1 MENNNKINSEEEAIN
16 PNEEGTPEEEMEG
29 DEMLD
34 DNYILQLHQYL
45 QEMKRQ
51 RKEAEQNTNL
61 LNGRL
66 RCLRDEEKKT
76 LKKIEVTRKK
86 TESKMNQLQQQQEDL
101 RRKMEFRN
109 RKQKELEML
118 KEKNKKQKEN
128 NRLAI
133 MMKNEERRRQMEED
147 IRNLREQKKTAENI
161 EYRIAELR
169 IELTRCQLD
178 LFKDSKLATGIKHN
192 DRELYTGDVF
202 QTRNKEYLMII
213 ISEEYENS
221 YAIVGTAFP
230 EELALQ
236 YPKNREILKNTVY
249 LGNMYNDDKLADFLA
264 ELQLQQEELQEK
276 QNNTDDKPSDD
287 SNDSDNKGDEEDR
300 G

>member
-1 MENNNKINSEEEAIN
+1 MV
-16 PNEEGTPEEEMEG
+16 M
-29 DEMLD
+29 
-34 DNYILQLHQYL
+34 
-45 QEMKRQ
+45 
-51 RKEAEQNTNL
+51 
-61 LNGRL
+61 
-66 RCLRDEEKKT
+66 
-76 LKKIEVTRKK
+76 
-86 TESKMNQLQQQQEDL
+86 
-101 RRKMEFRN
+101 
-109 RKQKELEML
+109 
-118 KEKNKKQKEN
+118 KKQDIISEI
-128 NRLAI
+128 NRLSAELPTRQKIASIAEHEGLDIAFNELTDNCCALIKAESYKTSKSAI
-133 MMKNEERRRQMEED
+133 KNLETVKNFRD
-147 IRNLREQKKTAENI
+147 YLREQKKTAENI

-178 LFKDSKLATGIKHN
+178 LFKDSKLATGIKYN

-202 QTRNKEYLMII
+202 ETRNKEYLMII

-221 YAIVGTAFP
+221 YAIVGTAFS

-236 YPKNREILKNTVY
+236 YPKNREILKNTAY

-276 QNNTDDKPSDD
+276 KNNTDDKPSDD